1 MHAMNRPS
9 LALAALA
16 LTLPAQ
22 DKPPQKT
29 PATPDVKSFL
39 PDDYRNVAVID
50 FAALNERGVWEE
62 LDVPPLSVML
72 RAIEKESGFKLSD
85 LDRMTMVMCPR
96 SDANERTVDR
106 LVVIEAHRPLALA
119 PSVLQNWSTETIG
132 GHEVRRRTNEWMDD
146 VVYQP
151 RPEVTISGPAS
162 LLEPALTGKPRSG
175 QPCPDVM
182 SLLSA
187 RANRLAWM
195 VVDVANGLAK
205 RDVLDTLLPHAA
217 WPEDDAPA
225 FVCLQLLATGD
236 ADDPHLVIE
245 GILRHTKDGAGIAA
259 SGAAVKEAFERLGK
273 EPKARLLWPT
283 LKTAQ
288 VRADRGDLIVSVDLG
303 RARVAAGQL
312 ALVFGA
318 SMLVPVEAAAVAPAQ
333 VVPQPAP
340 APAPAPKKQ

>member
-1 MHAMNRPS
+1 V
-9 LALAALA
+9 L
-16 LTLPAQ
+16 
-22 DKPPQKT
+22 
-29 PATPDVKSFL
+29 
-39 PDDYRNVAVID
+39 
-50 FAALNERGVWEE
+50 
-62 LDVPPLSVML
+62 
-72 RAIEKESGFKLSD
+72 
-85 LDRMTMVMCPR
+85 
-96 SDANERTVDR
+96 
-106 LVVIEAHRPLALA
+106 EAHRPLALP
-119 PSVLQNWSTETIG
+119 PSVHQNWSTETIG
-132 GHEVRRRTNEWMDD
+132 GHEVRRCTNEWMDE

-162 LLEPALTGKPRSG
+162 LLEPVLTGKPRSG
-175 QPCPDVM
+175 QPCPDIM

-205 RDVLDTLLPHAA
+205 KDVLDTLLPHAA

-236 ADDPHLVIE
+236 ADDPHLVIT
-245 GILRHTKDGAGIAA
+245 GILRHTKDGAGIKA
-259 SGAAVKEAFERLGK
+259 SEVAVKDALERLGK
-273 EPKARLLWPT
+273 ETKARMVWPA

-318 SMLVPVEAAAVAPAQ
+318 WTLAPVEATVAAPAQ

-340 APAPAPKKQ
+340 APKKQ

>member
-1 MHAMNRPS
+1 MHAMNLPS

-16 LTLPAQ
+16 LALPAQ
-22 DKPPQKT
+22 NEPPQKT
-29 PATPDVKSFL
+29 TAPFEVKSFL
-39 PDDYRNVAVID
+39 PDDHRNVVVVD
-50 FAALNERGVWEE
+50 FAALNERGVWDE
-62 LDVPPLSVML
+62 LDVPPLSAMF
-72 RAIEKESGFKLSD
+72 RAIEKETGLRLSD
-85 LDRMTMVMCPR
+85 LDRMTMVMCTRGDPDER
-96 SDANERTVDR
+96 SVDR
-106 LVVIEAHRPLALA
+106 LVVLEGHRPLALP
-119 PSVLQNWSTETIG
+119 PSVRQSWSTQTIG
-132 GHEVRRRTNEWMDD
+132 GHEVRRRTNERMDE

-195 VVDVANGLAK
+195 VVDVANGLARK
-205 RDVLDTLLPHAA
+205 NVLGALLPDAA

-225 FVCLQLLATGD
+225 FVCLQLLAAGD

-259 SGAAVKEAFERLGK
+259 SAAAVKDSLDRLGK
-273 EPKARLLWPT
+273 ETRARVLWPT

-318 SMLVPVEAAAVAPAQ
+318 WTVASFEAEAATPAPA
-333 VVPQPAP
+333 VPQPAP
-340 APAPAPKKQ
+340 APAPKKQ